1 MSALQMEDEDLA
13 TSHVP
18 IRLEHFTAAALLVT
32 FFLVTTALVSIP
44 ILFLKLYV
52 FGFVII

>member
-1 MSALQMEDEDLA
+1 MEDEDLA
-13 TSHVP
+13 TSHVT